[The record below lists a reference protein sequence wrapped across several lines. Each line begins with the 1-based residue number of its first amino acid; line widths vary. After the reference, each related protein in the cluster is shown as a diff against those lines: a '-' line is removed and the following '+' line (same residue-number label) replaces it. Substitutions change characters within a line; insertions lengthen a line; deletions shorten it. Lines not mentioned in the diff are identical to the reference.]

1 MKSIWKLQARLVSVI
16 ISFVW
21 AIFII
26 AIDSRVNRVHNEEQ
40 NNLLLKIGTVIINH
54 SHNNIKSL
62 PLSIDILSESY
73 RAAVSNKN
81 LISTTSFELYDEK
94 GNAIY
99 SSANKYVN
107 NPRLKC
113 DPYHATVDRMYY
125 RNEWY
130 HVIKIPSSTGWCM
143 RILERESERKQMLS
157 SPLGLF
163 SILLIILP
171 MVILSIRFG
180 LKRSLRPLTELGD
193 FLQKKNKNDLSKITY
208 GLNYKELNP
217 VINAINEFIE
227 LNLERL
233 RKESD
238 FLTDMAHELRTPI
251 SAAVVSLH
259 NIKLSMKW
267 LPNLAYEMEILN
279 ASLERAVL
287 LSKRVIE
294 LSRIGKQGNYDDS
307 SIIHISKLI
316 AYHITEN
323 YKEIK
328 KRNLSVSFRG
338 DEDISFKF
346 SREILDCI
354 IGNIISN
361 ACRYNKNNGAIDISS
376 RLIYGGIYLSVSDS
390 GCGIPKDQRELI
402 FQRFHRVKNNNEIG
416 SGLGL
421 SIVKETLSLVGGRI
435 CVTDNIYH
443 GSTFHV
449 WIPMRQK

>member
-1 MKSIWKLQARLVSVI
+1 
-16 ISFVW
+16 
-21 AIFII
+21 
-26 AIDSRVNRVHNEEQ
+26 
-40 NNLLLKIGTVIINH
+40 
-54 SHNNIKSL
+54 
-62 PLSIDILSESY
+62 
-73 RAAVSNKN
+73 
-81 LISTTSFELYDEK
+81 
-94 GNAIY
+94 
-99 SSANKYVN
+99 
-107 NPRLKC
+107 
-113 DPYHATVDRMYY
+113 
-125 RNEWY
+125 
-130 HVIKIPSSTGWCM
+130 M

-180 LKRSLRPLTELGD
+180 LKRSLRPLTELGV